1 MTELGAPIPVLRIFD
16 ETKAREYYVDFIGF
30 EIEFEH
36 RYADDYPLYLGVT
49 LSGCKLHLTEHHGD
63 CSPVAKVRIPTANV
77 ATFCKS
83 LLQKDTKFAKPGG
96 GQMTPWGMKEC
107 TLTDPFGNKLVFYE
121 DASVGFVG

>member
-16 ETKAREYYVDFIGF
+16 EQLARDFYARYLGF

-36 RYADDYPLYLGVT
+36 RYADDYPLHIGSS

-63 CSPVAKVRIPTANV
+63 CSPVAKVRIPNANV
-77 ATFCKS
+77 TTFCKS
-83 LLQKDTKFAKPGG
+83 LSQKDTRFVKPGG
-96 GQMTPWGMKEC
+96 GRMMPWGMKEC

-121 DASVGFVG
+121 DAAVGTAG